1 MTETRRPAVAG
12 RFYPSNPQKLRSEL
26 AQLLSN
32 STSKRSAI
40 ACMVPHA
47 GYMYSGGVAG
57 KVFGAIEFPKR
68 IILIGPRHYPEGA
81 PLAIMSHG
89 AWETPL
95 GLAQIDEDLAAK
107 LESEFTALRE
117 DDVAHR
123 TEHALEVELPFLQ
136 SLLGDGLRFVPIAL
150 GTDRFP
156 ILEGLGLAIARAI
169 AESKEPIFIVA
180 SSDMNHYENDAIT
193 RTKDGMALEKILVL
207 DAPGLYETVRSNEI
221 SMCGYAAATVMLT
234 AAKALGA
241 TKAELAAYATSGDI
255 NGDRSAVVGYAGVI
269 IS

>member
-12 RFYPSNPQKLRSEL
+12 RFYPSNPQKLQSEV

-81 PLAIMSHG
+81 LLAIMSHG

-156 ILEGLGLAIARAI
+156 ILEGLGLAIARVTAQ
-169 AESKEPIFIVA
+169 SKEPIFIVA

-193 RTKDGMALEKILVL
+193 RTKDGMALEKVLAL

>member
-12 RFYPSNPQKLRSEL
+12 RFYPSNSQKLQSEIS
-26 AQLLSN
+26 QLLSN
-32 STSKRSAI
+32 SAPKRSAI
-40 ACMVPHA
+40 ACMAPHA
-47 GYMYSGGVAG
+47 GYMYSGAVAG
-57 KVFGAIEFPKR
+57 KVFSTIEFPNR

-81 PLAIMSHG
+81 PLAIMSRG

-95 GLAQIDEDLAAK
+95 GLAQIDEDLADK
-107 LESEFTALRE
+107 LNTQFSALRE

-136 SLLGDGLRFVPIAL
+136 SLIGDDLRFVPIAL
-150 GTDRFP
+150 GTERFP
-156 ILEGLGLAIARAI
+156 ILEGLGLAIASVIGA
-169 AESKEPIFIVA
+169 SKEPILIVA
-180 SSDMNHYENDAIT
+180 SSDMNHYENDAVT
-193 RTKDGMALEKILVL
+193 RAKDGMALEKVLAL
-207 DAPGLYETVRSNEI
+207 DARGLYETVRSNEI

-241 TKAELAAYATSGDI
+241 TKAELAAYATSGDV
-255 NGDRSAVVGYAGVI
+255 NGDLSAVVGYAGVI